1 MATCGTVPPPGKK
14 RLVGADATHAW
25 LSVWCARD
33 VWLDF
38 DPTKGTR
45 GSTDMV
51 TLAWGRDYDDVSP
64 MRGVL
69 IGGSSQDLKVE
80 VDVEPLSPTS

>member
-1 MATCGTVPPPGKK
+1 VATCGTVPPPGKK

-45 GSTDMV
+45 QFHDGEWYYFDKLVCRTKFN
-51 TLAWGRDYDDVSP
+51 VSP
-64 MRGVL
+64 ARYLAG
-69 IGGSSQDLKVE
+69 KAE
-80 VDVEPLSPTS
+80 